1 MKISITKPELLNMQY
16 HEWEKSNGPVGKDF
30 PLFLIL
36 VFGSFGNEPMQS
48 CSVRCVVLSSVAS
61 ALASSVAS
69 VYSPPSNSFDHRNF
83 MSCKYM
89 CLYP

>member
-1 MKISITKPELLNMQY
+1 MSDDEI
-16 HEWEKSNGPVGKDF
+16 
-30 PLFLIL
+30 
-36 VFGSFGNEPMQS
+36 FGSFGNEPIQS
-48 CSVRCVVLSSVAS
+48 CSVCHVVLSSMSLAL
-61 ALASSVAS
+61 LASS